1 MSELVEVYEAHD
13 VPQAHIIKGVLDEA
27 GIPAVIENEELSN
40 VLGALQMGRS
50 ASRVMVPAEL
60 AERAREILRDFE
72 AKPD

>member
-50 ASRVMVPAEL
+50 APRVMVPAEL